1 MGKTASKAMTFEKTT
16 PRKIGKKPKK
26 IKVTSEPKHSTG
38 NTARDAYKVAKNYH
52 KDQITALKTE
62 IKRQRLLIKQAKIS
76 YKLSK

>member
-1 MGKTASKAMTFEKTT
+1 LGKTASKAMTFEKTT

-52 KDQITALKTE
+52 KEQIADLKIE
-62 IKRQRLLIKQAKIS
+62 IKRQKLLIKQAKIQ